1 VARLCGADI
10 SRSWPTVRSGSRLT
24 GFDKLSPPISS
35 CNRFSRSI
43 RFIKHVVVDSVAEL
57 ATAAMMKLLTS
68 ISAILAGLWG
78 AALPIT
84 AQVNVTQQHNN
95 LSRDGLYIDSAFTQS
110 AAGNLTRVNA
120 ITEPL
125 PPESQ
130 LAAQVSGMRTD
141 LNGLSKRL
149 KTLEDAMIDTPSK
162 VLSVPLL
169 RQEVDNIKVNSQKD
183 SEVQAKQIDRVYEQN
198 KWFIGLMVTMAI
210 GLIGLAV
217 SNFIT
222 PRKIGSK

>member
-1 VARLCGADI
+1 
-10 SRSWPTVRSGSRLT
+10 
-24 GFDKLSPPISS
+24 
-35 CNRFSRSI
+35 
-43 RFIKHVVVDSVAEL
+43 
-57 ATAAMMKLLTS
+57 
-68 ISAILAGLWG
+68 
-78 AALPIT
+78 
-84 AQVNVTQQHNN
+84 
-95 LSRDGLYIDSAFTQS
+95 
-110 AAGNLTRVNA
+110 
-120 ITEPL
+120 
-125 PPESQ
+125 
-130 LAAQVSGMRTD
+130 MRTD

-198 KWFIGLMVTMAI
+198 KWFIGLMFTMAI